1 MIAIQVKSQSVLGD
15 TPAKQ
20 YHVDWEEEGSRF
32 RAWWYALVDSTLTLA
47 GVDLEL
53 WIMTNCCLVNKQ

>member
-1 MIAIQVKSQSVLGD
+1 MLGD

-20 YHVDWEEEGSRF
+20 YHVDCEEEGSRF